1 MAAEQRNTTNQQNT
15 QQNSENSDP
24 LYGGKGDQGQQNNQ
38 VGPEVYSYHGL
49 HGTEAENEAANTA
62 PDGYGPQDQFGDVDG
77 QDPYTN
83 LDESEEENLED
94 ALHTEETGE
103 GTGETP
109 GGDGL
114 FDVEETLY
122 GLAEPLA
129 KEGDVSTQ
137 GTDRDRLGTRGSQD
151 QYGYQK

>member
-1 MAAEQRNTTNQQNT
+1 MSEQRKNAQQHT
-15 QQNSENSDP
+15 ANSEP
-24 LYGGKGDQGQQNNQ
+24 LYGGKGDQGQMDNQ
-38 VGPEVYSYHGL
+38 VGPEVYSDHGL

-62 PDGYGPQDQFGDVDG
+62 PDGYGLQDQFGDVDG
-77 QDPYTN
+77 QDPYSN
-83 LDESEEENLED
+83 LDENERQEDIED
-94 ALHTEETGE
+94 ALHTQETGE

-114 FDVEETLY
+114 SDLEDTLY

-129 KEGDVSTQ
+129 KEGDVSLQ
-137 GTDRDRLGTRGSQD
+137 GSNKDRQGTRGSQD